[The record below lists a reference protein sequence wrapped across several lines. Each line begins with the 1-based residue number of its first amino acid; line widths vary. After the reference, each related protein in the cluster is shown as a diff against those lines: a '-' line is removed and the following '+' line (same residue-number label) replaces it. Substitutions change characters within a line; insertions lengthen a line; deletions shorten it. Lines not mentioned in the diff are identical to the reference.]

1 MWFGD
6 YILSEFGH
14 MSLFLKKIGVGL
26 YSPTP
31 KIIEPLK
38 HNRRHIVVGFLWICY
53 NENVQY
59 AILYPLRNP
68 ERAWTAC
75 SF

>member
-31 KIIEPLK
+31 KIIEPFF
-38 HNRRHIVVGFLWICY
+38 IVEVKKGREVPGTIS
-53 NENVQY
+53 ESV
-59 AILYPLRNP
+59 
-68 ERAWTAC
+68 
-75 SF
+75 